1 MEKAIN
7 DLKAEFARIEA
18 ENARF
23 APFWKLVEKWQAKT
37 CFTCSFGW
45 PEVSTP
51 HGFWKELWE
60 CVEALGI
67 DSQALRI
74 ELATKAAQG
83 DECVPYMVD
92 RLARRVR
99 ELMAR

>member
-1 MEKAIN
+1 MEKAFN
-7 DLKAEFARIEA
+7 DLKVELARIEA

-23 APFWKLVEKWQAKT
+23 APFWKLMEKWEHKT
-37 CFTCSFGW
+37 CLLCSFGS

-60 CVEALGI
+60 CVESLGI
-67 DSQALRI
+67 DSRAFQV
-74 ELATKAAQG
+74 ELATESASA
-83 DECVPYMVD
+83 DECVPYMVTN
-92 RLARRVR
+92 LSRRVR